1 MIGTDDVTTNNAMRY
16 LAAIEKKASE
26 ILAEIHGDD
35 DEEQEN
41 HHGTSPTKG
50 EEQIMRLVLP
60 SATSVGECNRQ
71 VDDDERPLTMKELQE
86 SLRTLENENTSL
98 EGFA

>member
-1 MIGTDDVTTNNAMRY
+1 MRY
-16 LAAIEKKASE
+16 LAAIEQKASE
-26 ILAEIHGDD
+26 ILAKIHGDD

-41 HHGTSPTKG
+41 HHGTLPTTG
-50 EEQIMRLVLP
+50 EEQIMRLVGSFCPNLP
-60 SATSVGECNRQ
+60 PVGECNRQ

-98 EGFA
+98 KGIA

>member
-1 MIGTDDVTTNNAMRY
+1 LIGTDDVTTNNAMRY
-16 LAAIEKKASE
+16 LAAIEKKASD

-71 VDDDERPLTMKELQE
+71 VYDDERPLTMKELQE
-86 SLRTLENENTSL
+86 SLRTAIND
-98 EGFA
+98 